1 MRTGT
6 RLTRFNIPRSL
17 SNDWDG
23 DPNYQ
28 ADHDLL
34 GARVARA
41 FGWENRARGPMFK
54 VGSQGSVNGDHRYLM
69 VTR

>member
-1 MRTGT
+1 MPGT

-17 SNDWDG
+17 SNDWDSTPG
-23 DPNYQ
+23 YQ

-41 FGWENRARGPMFK
+41 FGWENRTRRPMLK
-54 VGSQGSVNGDHRYLM
+54 VGSGVAGDHRYLT
-69 VTR
+69 VVR